1 MATTAEAE
9 RQDLDEASPDL
20 KTAATA
26 TATATTTE
34 RHAPTTEE
42 SDLQAES
49 ESDFR
54 DDDSAIGVSTN
65 FDGTFSLH

>member
-9 RQDLDEASPDL
+9 RPELDETSPDL
-20 KTAATA
+20 KTAA

-42 SDLQAES
+42 SDLQAE
-49 ESDFR
+49 
-54 DDDSAIGVSTN
+54 VSRQ
-65 FDGTFSLH
+65 DQSLYRNISH